1 MTDDFPDILRSP
13 LCQTVTRDGVTVQ
26 VEIYRLA
33 DSEGWTLELV
43 DEDGGSTVWEE
54 TFATDA
60 AALAEF
66 NEGLE
71 ELGLAGLIDP
81 EGDEEATVH

>member
-1 MTDDFPDILRSP
+1 MTDFPDILRSP
-13 LCQTVTRDGVTVQ
+13 LCQTVTRDGITVQ
-26 VEIYRLA
+26 IEIYRLE

-54 TFATDA
+54 MFATDA

-66 NEGLE
+66 NEALE
-71 ELGLAGLIDP
+71 ELGLAKLIEPD
-81 EGDEEATVH
+81 EDEESTVH